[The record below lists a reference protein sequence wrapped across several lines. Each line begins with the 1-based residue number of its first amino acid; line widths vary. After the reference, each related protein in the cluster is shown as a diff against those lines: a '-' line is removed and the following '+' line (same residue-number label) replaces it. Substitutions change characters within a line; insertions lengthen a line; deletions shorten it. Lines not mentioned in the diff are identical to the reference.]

1 MAISPPSDIVLDVAR
16 AAEPATL
23 ETARARL
30 ASRAAA
36 MASGLAEA
44 FSVGETG
51 APLSRETSTDGATPK
66 SYVDFEAMV
75 LQTFVQSMM
84 PKDAEDVYG
93 EGMAG
98 DMWKSM
104 MSQQLGTVMADRGG
118 IGIADSLIKGHYH
131 GRRNQGRA
139 ERRFER
145 SGKGPARPG
154 TEPVDGT
161 GPGNAAAADVKHCGR
176 HDAVDGPE
184 VTATTRGGR
193 HA

>member
-30 ASRAAA
+30 ASRAAVA
-36 MASGLAEA
+36 GMAEA
-44 FSVGETG
+44 FSVGDLRNS
-51 APLSRETSTDGATPK
+51 PLGREQATDETSPK

-84 PKDAEDVYG
+84 PKEAEDVYG

-118 IGIADSLIKGHYH
+118 IGIADSLIKGHYLE
-131 GRRNQGRA
+131 GETKVALSGVSSGPEKNRLDQ
-139 ERRFER
+139 ER
-145 SGKGPARPG
+145 SLS
-154 TEPVDGT
+154 
-161 GPGNAAAADVKHCGR
+161 
-176 HDAVDGPE
+176 
-184 VTATTRGGR
+184 TALVQEMQRRLTSSIAGDTTPSSDRK
-193 HA
+193 

>member
-30 ASRAAA
+30 ASRARRHG
-36 MASGLAEA
+36 SGLAEA
-44 FSVGETG
+44 FSLGETRQLAALPG
-51 APLSRETSTDGATPK
+51 KRPPTDATPK

-118 IGIADSLIKGHYH
+118 IGIADSLLKGPLS
-131 GRRNQGRA
+131 RRRDQGRA
-139 ERRFER
+139 ESAFRAVRKRTGSTR
-145 SGKGPARPG
+145 SGACRRRWSRK
-154 TEPVDGT
+154 
-161 GPGNAAAADVKHCGR
+161 CS
-176 HDAVDGPE
+176 
-184 VTATTRGGR
+184 GG
-193 HA
+193 

>member
-30 ASRAAA
+30 ASRTAAVA
-36 MASGLAEA
+36 GMAEA
-44 FSVGETG
+44 FSVGDLRNS
-51 APLSRETSTDGATPK
+51 PLGRETSSEETAPK

-84 PKDAEDVYG
+84 PKEAEDVYG

-104 MSQQLGTVMADRGG
+104 MSQQLATVMADRGG
-118 IGIADSLIKGHYH
+118 IGIADSLLKGHYME
-131 GRRNQGRA
+131 GETKVALSGVSSGPEKDRLDQ
-139 ERRFER
+139 ER
-145 SGKGPARPG
+145 SLSTALVQQMQRRLTSDIAG
-154 TEPVDGT
+154 E
-161 GPGNAAAADVKHCGR
+161 AAPSMDDR
-176 HDAVDGPE
+176 
-184 VTATTRGGR
+184 
-193 HA
+193 

>member
-36 MASGLAEA
+36 VASGLADA
-44 FSVGETG
+44 FSRGETG

-118 IGIADSLIKGHYH
+118 IGIADSLIKGHYLE
-131 GRRNQGRA
+131 GETKVALSGVSSGPEKNRLDQ
-139 ERRFER
+139 ER
-145 SGKGPARPG
+145 SLS
-154 TEPVDGT
+154 
-161 GPGNAAAADVKHCGR
+161 
-176 HDAVDGPE
+176 
-184 VTATTRGGR
+184 TALVQKCSGG
-193 HA
+193 